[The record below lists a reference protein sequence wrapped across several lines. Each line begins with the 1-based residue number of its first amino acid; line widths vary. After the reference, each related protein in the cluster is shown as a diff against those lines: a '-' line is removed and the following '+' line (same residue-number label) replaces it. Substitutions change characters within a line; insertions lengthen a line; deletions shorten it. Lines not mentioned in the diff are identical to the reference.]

1 MNKTFKKT
9 FSIVLSLF
17 MLIGIIPMMT
27 FTAEAASEDV
37 YFYVPEALYITPTDN
52 GGNQPVKYFLN
63 SYRSEST
70 QSWASPYEDSGKLY
84 FYCPAAT
91 SVSLSVSDASV
102 FNLTTSGTNKIDD
115 DSFSMTAPNSS
126 GSIVTWT
133 ATYTVNGETR
143 TATSYSY
150 VYSPN
155 RVPTGVASEAES
167 DKHGSGKY
175 DYHGIVSVIW
185 GANTYDEGDTIGNQS
200 AQGPASMI
208 YLGNNG
214 MKSAGNTRPH
224 NVGYFDKTHPK
235 TFRYHN
241 NDNKNPTVE
250 SPAANFFVDVSRFG
264 NMNQIPYMAFGL
276 AVTDDQHTDGYE
288 LTTTLQ
294 NRETGVD
301 ISTLHSRTEYST
313 EVVVYNEN
321 DQKRPNCNIS
331 GISLSSWTHYRLYT
345 YGRTWCGG
353 TYTHSKQYINMDF
366 IGSNKS
372 NLRNAYLNAI
382 KAGRKSSNY
391 TSASW
396 TTYQNALKNAAN
408 VLGNPISRTNSVD
421 NAVNTLNNAI
431 NALETTVYFNG
442 NGGFATAASKTFVI
456 GANSSVTVNVSDV
469 SAYRDYY
476 QFKGWSKNANA
487 ENGENQFSLSWNE
500 TLYAAWL
507 ANTYLVTVATGNG
520 YTLSEDRK
528 IVPYNGS
535 FTFTLTLDSEHSQSE
550 PVIKCGSTSL
560 VGNRSGNT
568 ITYTVSNVSTDMD
581 FTVSGINKNKY
592 EVKVIADEG
601 AVVGGALAT
610 INHGGEHE
618 FTVTLKEAY
627 SQNVP
632 SVTAGDTTITPTS
645 VSGNIYKYKVTNI
658 TAPVTVHVTTRL
670 NKYTVSF
677 TGGEG
682 YEFNKG
688 DTVVNH
694 GDNLEFNLTLKEG
707 YTQSAPKVYAG
718 GVELKATVNGNVY
731 SYDLT
736 GISSDKTVTV
746 EGVRKNTY
754 KVTLPAPQTGAW
766 FAQSSFGYDEASITH
781 GEDYCFAVTVNEAY
795 SRTVP
800 AVKAYGETLT
810 AVSINE
816 LADGSTVYAY
826 RIENIIADGV
836 VTVNEME
843 KNKYSV
849 VLPEGLGYTV
859 SYDSSVFDLNSITHG
874 TPFQFTIA
882 LEEQFNRSNP
892 EVYLNGRLVEPA
904 EGGLYT
910 ITVTEDIG
918 AGELEVRNVKLNDY
932 YIALA
937 LDSEMGY
944 TIEVKDG
951 YNPKKVQSGS
961 DFMFRLFLDPA
972 YSKSTPVVK
981 LSKNGGDS
989 YTIMGKDANG
999 YYIID
1004 EVLTDCIVVV
1014 ENVVV
1019 NTYNVVYTDHL
1030 GNEIYAKTVE
1040 YGEDAPFEGEEPSRP
1055 EEIVNTSTVITNA
1068 SDPKVEVVTTVKRVY
1083 TFAGWSQEAK
1093 NVTKDMT
1100 IRPIFDAA
1108 NVSETLTY
1116 VDGVVSGDPT
1126 VVKENAYASVIF
1138 FDDNGTILYQENVIK
1153 GQPFA
1158 GCPVEPAKASSN
1170 PYGTYSFA
1178 GWDTNNDGEVDI
1190 PAGSSTAIEN
1200 VSEGRVYV
1208 AVYNYSLGSQTVR
1221 FFNYDGRELLYHTKV
1236 NRGETAVYGN
1246 ASIPSR
1252 RDEQNTYT
1260 FAGWSYETYA
1270 DSSSVIDKIVVG
1282 ESNINVYAAYDA
1294 EPIVYTYRYIS
1305 EGEVL
1310 KEGTFRFNEF
1320 YKYFDDEH
1328 TTLPEKAPTVASA
1341 YVFKEWKSEQKE
1353 YVSTHTAIFTES
1365 AREYAVKFILSDGL
1379 TVTGLRTAAYGTEYV
1394 FTVTADASCNKK
1406 APVVKD
1412 ELGNTLVPSSVSGST
1427 FTYTVSVEGD
1437 TAEYI
1442 EKLLTFTATAER
1454 NMYHVEFF
1462 NDEKSVYT
1470 TYVVH
1475 GGSVTYPYET
1485 PSKEADDFYFYT
1497 FAGWSHSGENITG
1510 DTDIFA
1516 RYDATYIH
1524 KCSFD
1529 RKLYTIH
1536 PANCMNNEVAMFA
1549 CTCGNTMPLEVPDST
1564 DKENHVG
1571 PISVIGFVNATCEG
1585 DGYTGDKIC
1594 DYCKETVKKGTVILA
1609 TGHIW
1614 TDWEIENA
1622 STCTVKGNEVR
1633 HCTKCD
1639 TEQRRDIDL
1648 VSHVSAGP
1656 ATCTKPEVCAN
1667 CGFVLADALGHDF
1680 GEWVVVRE
1688 VILGNPGLKE
1698 RYCSRCDA
1706 KEQLEYNDVNENNPG
1721 TGVRFVKF
1729 INIDKMEYKVDDGE
1743 GGSYTVYNS
1752 AMLQWYEDK
1761 PLYFTVYTYS
1771 NFKYPTIIV
1780 KVNGVKIEPDANG
1793 VYTVPAGTDLAVVTV
1808 EGAVKDGDGTKLSFW
1823 EMLLRF
1829 FKKIIAFFGKIFGGS
1844 SGGSDGSHS

>member
-1 MNKTFKKT
+1 MKQKCKKT
-9 FSIVLSLF
+9 LAIVLSLLMVLGVIPF
-17 MLIGIIPMMT
+17 AGSLLTTADAAIADKTYSNEYHYNAGTTFIKSVAYGWGSSRLSTPISELQGAGYTAFDVDLASGVKDGDYIAIGYNTTNNP
-27 FTAEAASEDV
+27 AEAITGMLCVVFANSVGGWSNSSGYNPIALDYNKNSVSYPYNYYACNSSPEPVYRDGTFDYLTGGHRRDRA
-37 YFYVPEALYITPTDN
+37 YFYVTRDRAAGPAITNMQVFTDANAAASSGWTLVKTTSRKDGRSDWTDVANGYGRGNYRAIGLYSSLTA
-52 GGNQPVKYFLN
+52 VN
-63 SYRSEST
+63 SDTLRSFYRSAVDHANN
-70 QSWASPYEDSGKLY
+70 ASRY
-84 FYCPAAT
+84 T
-91 SVSLSVSDASV
+91 SETI
-102 FNLTTSGTNKIDD
+102 TT
-115 DSFSMTAPNSS
+115 
-126 GSIVTWT
+126 
-133 ATYTVNGETR
+133 
-143 TATSYSY
+143 
-150 VYSPN
+150 
-155 RVPTGVASEAES
+155 
-167 DKHGSGKY
+167 
-175 DYHGIVSVIW
+175 
-185 GANTYDEGDTIGNQS
+185 
-200 AQGPASMI
+200 
-208 YLGNNG
+208 
-214 MKSAGNTRPH
+214 
-224 NVGYFDKTHPK
+224 
-235 TFRYHN
+235 
-241 NDNKNPTVE
+241 
-250 SPAANFFVDVSRFG
+250 
-264 NMNQIPYMAFGL
+264 
-276 AVTDDQHTDGYE
+276 
-288 LTTTLQ
+288 
-294 NRETGVD
+294 
-301 ISTLHSRTEYST
+301 
-313 EVVVYNEN
+313 
-321 DQKRPNCNIS
+321 
-331 GISLSSWTHYRLYT
+331 
-345 YGRTWCGG
+345 
-353 TYTHSKQYINMDF
+353 
-366 IGSNKS
+366 
-372 NLRNAYLNAI
+372 LRNAMTAAEPILNDLNAD
-382 KAGRKSSNY
+382 GY
-391 TSASW
+391 
-396 TTYQNALKNAAN
+396 TTYTQAQINSAAAAISDALNG
-408 VLGNPISRTNSVD
+408 LR
-421 NAVNTLNNAI
+421 
-431 NALETTVYFNG
+431 TTVYFNG
-442 NGGFATAASKTFVI
+442 NGGAVSAGSETFAI
-456 GANSSVTVNVSDV
+456 GTKSEVYLDV
-469 SAYRDYY
+469 SEVTASREHYT
-476 QFKGWSKNANA
+476 FMGWSKDANA
-487 ENGENQFSLSWNE
+487 STGAYDFLLSWNE
-500 TLYAAWL
+500 NLYAVWKPD
-507 ANTYLVTVATGNG
+507 TYTVTVATGTG
-520 YTLSEDRK
+520 YTLSENRK
-528 IVPYNGS
+528 DVAYNGS
-535 FTFTLTLDSEHSQSE
+535 FSFTLTLDEIYSQSE
-550 PVIKCGSTSL
+550 PVIKCGDTSL

-568 ITYTVSNVSTDMD
+568 ISYTVSNVSSDMN
-581 FTVSGINKNKY
+581 FTVSGVEKNRY
-592 EVKVIADEG
+592 DVKVIADEG
-601 AVVGGALAT
+601 AVVGGSTASVV
-610 INHGGEHE
+610 HGNDHE
-618 FTVTLKEAY
+618 FTVILKEGY
-627 SQNVP
+627 VQNPPVAKIGETELVP
-632 SVTAGDTTITPTS
+632 TVNG
-645 VSGNIYKYKVTNI
+645 GIYTYRVTNI

-688 DTVVNH
+688 DTMVNH

-810 AVSINE
+810 AISINE

-859 SYDSSVFDLNSITHG
+859 GYDSSVFDLNSITHG

-1294 EPIVYTYRYIS
+1294 EPIVYTYKYIS

-1365 AREYAVKFILSDGL
+1365 AREYAVKFTLSDGL

-1427 FTYTVSVEGD
+1427 YTYTVSVEGD

-1594 DYCKETVKKGTVILA
+1594 DYCKETVEKGTVILA

-1614 TDWEIENA
+1614 TDWEVENA

-1743 GGSYTVYNS
+1743 GGIYTVYNS